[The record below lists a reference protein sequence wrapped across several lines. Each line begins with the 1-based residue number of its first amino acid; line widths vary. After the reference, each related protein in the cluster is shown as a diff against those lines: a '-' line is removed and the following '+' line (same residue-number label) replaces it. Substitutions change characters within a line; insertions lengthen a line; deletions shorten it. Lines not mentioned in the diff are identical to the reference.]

1 MIQSK
6 FSRAVIVASI
16 LTLTA
21 CGGGGNDAPAPAASG
36 NIFLSS
42 VTAAADA
49 VTSTVSKVRQGGA
62 AVLGG
67 STLATVTPVTAGA
80 NGDPAA
86 EAAARRAASHF
97 LHQASFGPTEAS
109 LEYVAYYG
117 AATYVNGEISKPQT
131 LTLDYMK
138 QYAAS
143 LPAGKTP
150 HSEDFQSAFWK
161 VAITAQDQ
169 LRQRVAFALSEIFV
183 ISTVDE
189 NFYYHANGV
198 ASYYDTLGKH
208 AFGNF
213 RDLLQAVSTHPMMGI
228 YLTYMGNK
236 KEDGVRLP
244 DENFAREIM
253 QLMTIGLYQLNQD
266 GSVKLVD
273 GEPVPTYNHDDILG
287 LSKVFTGWSWGG
299 PNQDPNR
306 FRGWLSDYPAQ
317 EWTPMQ
323 NYTAYHSTASK
334 SFLGTTIPAG
344 GTGASDLKIALDTLF
359 NHPNVGPFIGRLLI
373 QRLVTSN
380 PSPAYVGRV
389 AAAFANNGSGVRGDM
404 RAVIRAILFDQEA
417 LNQTTTKRI
426 REPVVR
432 LANLLRAF
440 NATSASGWYTF
451 WPEDNPSSELTQSA
465 LRAPSV
471 FNFFRPGYTPSN
483 SSLSAAGMVAPE
495 MQITTEPSVTG
506 YLNFLHLSIGRGVG
520 KNFDVVPDYTKEV
533 ALAGNAQALLNR
545 LNLLLLHGSMSST
558 LSNLILTR
566 LNTIA
571 IPAATGTNSADV
583 LLAQRRRVCVAIYLI
598 MASTEYIVQ
607 K

>member
-1 MIQSK
+1 MIRSK
-6 FSRAVIVASI
+6 ISRAVITASI
-16 LTLTA
+16 LALTA
-21 CGGGGNDAPAPAASG
+21 CGGGDNGATAPTPSS
-36 NIFLSS
+36 NILLSS
-42 VTAAADA
+42 VTTMTDV

-67 STLATVTPVTAGA
+67 STLATVTPVTATA
-80 NGDPAA
+80 NGNSVA

-117 AATYVNGEISKPQT
+117 AATYVNGHISKPQT

-143 LPAGKTP
+143 LPAGTVP
-150 HSEDFQSAFWK
+150 RADDFQSAFWK
-161 VAITAQDQ
+161 VALTAPDQ

-189 NFYYHANGV
+189 SFYSHPYGV
-198 ASYYDTLGKH
+198 ASYYDTLGKY

-213 RDLLQAVSTHPMMGI
+213 RDLLQAVATHPMMGI

-236 KEDGVRLP
+236 KEDGIRMP

-253 QLMTIGLYQLNQD
+253 QLMSIGLYQLNQD
-266 GSVKLVD
+266 GTVKLVD
-273 GEPVPTYNHDDILG
+273 GKPVPTYSHEDVLG
-287 LSKVFTGWSWGG
+287 LSKVFTGWSWAG
-299 PNQDPNR
+299 PNQDPSR

-323 NYTAYHSTASK
+323 NYTTYHSTASK

-344 GTGASDLKIALDTLF
+344 GSGASDLKVALDTLF
-359 NHPNVGPFIGRLLI
+359 KHPNVGPFIGRLLI

-389 AAAFANNGSGVRGDM
+389 AAAFANNGSGIRGDM
-404 RAVIRAILFDQEA
+404 GTVIRAILFDQEA
-417 LNQTTTKRI
+417 LDQTTPKRI

-432 LANLLRAF
+432 LANLMRAF

-451 WPEDNPSSELTQSA
+451 WPQDDPSSQLTQSA
-465 LRAPSV
+465 LRSQSV
-471 FNFFRPGYTPSN
+471 FNFFRPSYTPSN
-483 SSLSAAGMVAPE
+483 SSLSTAGMVAPE
-495 MQITTEPSVTG
+495 MQITTEPSVIG
-506 YLNFLHLSIGRGVG
+506 YLNFLHLSIWRGAG
-520 KNFDVVPDYTKEV
+520 KNFDVVPDYTKEI
-533 ALAGNAQALLNR
+533 AMAGNAQALLNR

-558 LSNLILTR
+558 LNNFILTR

-571 IPAATGTNSADV
+571 IPSATGSNSADMQ
-583 LLAQRRRVCVAIYLI
+583 LAQKRRVWVATYLI